1 MNTETSR
8 KTRILKSD
16 SPAPPGG
23 GAWLVVESEGNA
35 GRWTEIGEAPLVVG
49 SGPDCDVRLDDPHV
63 SHHHAAL
70 SRGPNGIVLRD
81 LDSSNGT
88 RVANIAIKEAVLS
101 SGAEIVV
108 GTTRLRFELGGESG
122 KPARLMREPVGD
134 DELRDVP
141 GRFGG
146 AVGPGVAMR
155 RVFAL
160 LARIAPTDL
169 TITLI
174 GETGTGKD
182 VLARA
187 IHEASPRKEAAF
199 TVFDCTAVPP
209 SLIESALFGHEKGAF
224 TGATVAR
231 PGVFERAHGG
241 TLFIDEIGELPL
253 ELQPKLLRALEQRQ
267 VQRLGAGTA
276 QPFDARI
283 IAATNRDLSAQVEA
297 GAFRQD
303 LFFRLSTAVL
313 QVPPLRERL
322 EDLPAL
328 VAHFLTLGGRA
339 LTVTPAALALLQGHP
354 WPGNVREL
362 KNVVDSAAALAT
374 GGVLDVKDLVFLRPS
389 PGTGS
394 GPIAM
399 SPITGLTPTP
409 GPTAGPGGFPG
420 PAQAPAPPP
429 KRDSA
434 RYELPRPPAPGLPG
448 SGGGGPPGGSLQAQ
462 ERLAIMRALKEHDG
476 NRTHAARALGI
487 AVSTLY
493 TKLKKHGLDDGRG

>member
-1 MNTETSR
+1 MSTETSR

-23 GAWLVVESEGNA
+23 GAWLVVESDGNA

-49 SGPDCDVRLDDPHV
+49 SGKDCDVQLDDPHV
-63 SHHHAAL
+63 SYHHAAL

-253 ELQPKLLRALEQRQ
+253 DLQPKLLRALEQRQ
-267 VQRLGAGTA
+267 VQRLGSGTA

-322 EDLPAL
+322 EDLPDL
-328 VAHFLTLGGRA
+328 VAHFLALGGRA
-339 LTVTPAALALLQGHP
+339 LTVTAAALALLRGHP

-362 KNVVDSAAALAT
+362 KNAVDSAAALAT
-374 GGVLDVKDLVFLRPS
+374 GGMLDVKDLVFLRPS
-389 PGTGS
+389 PGS
-394 GPIAM
+394 GPIGAA
-399 SPITGLTPTP
+399 PITGLTPTP
-409 GPTAGPGGFPG
+409 GPTQGPGGLPG
-420 PAQAPAPPP
+420 AAPAPAPPA

-448 SGGGGPPGGSLQAQ
+448 GGGPPGGSLQAQ
-462 ERLAIMRALKEHDG
+462 ERQAIVRALKEHDG

-493 TKLKKHGLDDGRG
+493 TKLKKHGLDEGRG

>member
-1 MNTETSR
+1 MTTETSR

-23 GAWLVVESEGNA
+23 GAWLVVESDGNA
-35 GRWTEIGEAPLVVG
+35 GRWIEIGEAPLVVG
-49 SGPDCDVRLDDPHV
+49 SGPDCDVQLDDPHV
-63 SHHHAAL
+63 SYHHAAL

-81 LDSSNGT
+81 LGSSNGT
-88 RVANIAIKEAVLS
+88 RVATIAIKEAVLS

-108 GTTRLRFELGGESG
+108 GTTRLRFEQGGESG

-146 AVGPGVAMR
+146 AVGPSLAMR

-187 IHEASPRKEAAF
+187 IHEASARRDAAF

-253 ELQPKLLRALEQRQ
+253 DLQPKLLRALEQRQ
-267 VQRLGAGTA
+267 VQRLGASA
-276 QPFDARI
+276 PQPFDARI
-283 IAATNRDLSAQVEA
+283 VAATNRDLSGQVEA

-322 EDLPAL
+322 DDLPEL
-328 VAHFLTLGGRA
+328 VAHFLALGGHA
-339 LTVTPAALALLQGHP
+339 LTVTAAALALLRAHP

-362 KNVVDSAAALAT
+362 KNAVDSAAALAT
-374 GGVLDVKDLVFLRPS
+374 GGVLDVKDLVFLRAS
-389 PGTGS
+389 PGS
-394 GPIAM
+394 GPIVGGTT
-399 SPITGLTPTP
+399 TGLTPTP
-409 GPTAGPGGFPG
+409 GPTPGPGGFPG
-420 PAQAPAPPP
+420 PAQAPAPPAR
-429 KRDSA
+429 RDSA
-434 RYELPRPPAPGLPG
+434 RYEVPRPPVPGMPG
-448 SGGGGPPGGSLQAQ
+448 GGGGGPPGGSLQAQ
-462 ERLAIMRALKEHDG
+462 ERLAIVRALKEHDG

-493 TKLKKHGLDDGRG
+493 TKLKKYGLDDERG